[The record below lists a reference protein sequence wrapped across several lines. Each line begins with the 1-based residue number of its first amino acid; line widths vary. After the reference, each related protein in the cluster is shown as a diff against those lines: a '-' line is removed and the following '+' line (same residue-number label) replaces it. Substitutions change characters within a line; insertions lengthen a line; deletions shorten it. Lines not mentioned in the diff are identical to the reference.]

1 MGVRGVTSGQVYWS
15 TYGESLFVIGRIG
28 FYSVAAVLTA
38 AHFLRLGDLA
48 AVMLCLCS
56 PLLFFIRRNWAV
68 LVLQGLAYAAALLW
82 AVTAWQI
89 VSIRF
94 ALGEPWSRAGIIL
107 LAVAA
112 FTASAGALLRSRTFQ
127 KAYLGR

>member
-1 MGVRGVTSGQVYWS
+1 MIKTGWPPDAALVPSGRRA
-15 TYGESLFVIGRIG
+15 L
-28 FYSVAAVLTA
+28 L
-38 AHFLRLGDLA
+38 
-48 AVMLCLCS
+48 LCLSS
-56 PLLFFIRRNWAV
+56 PLLFLVRRYWAV
-68 LVLQGLAYAAALLW
+68 LVLQGLAYVAALLW

-89 VSIRF
+89 VSIRL
-94 ALGEPWSRAGIIL
+94 ALGEPWLRAGIIL

>member
-1 MGVRGVTSGQVYWS
+1 MGVRAVTSGQVCWS
-15 TYGESLFVIGRIG
+15 TYSESIFVIGRIG

-48 AVMLCLCS
+48 AVLLCLSS
-56 PLLFFIRRNWAV
+56 PLLFFVRRDWAV
-68 LVLQGLAYAAALLW
+68 LVLQGLAYAAAFLW

-94 ALGEPWSRAGIIL
+94 AFGEPWLRAGIIL
-107 LAVAA
+107 LAVAT
-112 FTASAGALLRSRTFQ
+112 FTATAGALLHGRTFQ